1 MRRMMVVSG
10 LLYAAFLT
18 GCGTTPE
25 PIWTTEYIEATVP
38 RALTDC
44 KPVPA
49 IPDPPVTDKKVGR
62 YIVDLIDAH
71 DDCYGKNRK
80 IGALFG
86 PDMYLGP

>member
-1 MRRMMVVSG
+1 MVVSG

>member
-1 MRRMMVVSG
+1 MMVVSG